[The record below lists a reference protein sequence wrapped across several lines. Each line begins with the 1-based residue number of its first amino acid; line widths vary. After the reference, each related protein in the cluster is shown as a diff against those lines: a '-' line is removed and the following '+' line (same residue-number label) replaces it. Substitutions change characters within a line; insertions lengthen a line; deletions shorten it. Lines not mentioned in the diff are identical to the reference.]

1 LPSRTSSRAIGSCH
15 LMTARQARSL
25 ARYFET
31 MVFKSLLGR
40 WTTLFAQN
48 ISQLAGLG
56 NCVQTTFVAEVSD
69 GLPGLQAREYGL
81 NQSPS
86 LPLSQRGEGRCRN
99 IEPTSSMLST
109 SFVRPTYWFA
119 MTMRRLSRGREASYR
134 RQTSNSGTSTA
145 SFFDFR
151 GVPGHLH
158 KAGSALSGCLMSE
171 PQCRSLGPSDPEG

>member
-1 LPSRTSSRAIGSCH
+1 MSRATGSESCSIGLTPFRLTDRCCTEVTERQCFPNSR
-15 LMTARQARSL
+15 LIATATDFTGYSGS
-25 ARYFET
+25 
-31 MVFKSLLGR
+31 V
-40 WTTLFAQN
+40 
-48 ISQLAGLG
+48 I
-56 NCVQTTFVAEVSD
+56 
-69 GLPGLQAREYGL
+69 
-81 NQSPS
+81 
-86 LPLSQRGEGRCRN
+86 SQRGEGRCRN